1 MGNGEAFLRVEN
13 LRVRY
18 GRLEAVQGVSM
29 DISRGAIACLLGANG
44 SGKSTILKAISGL
57 KKPAGGRI
65 WFDGQRI
72 EGLPAPRIVG
82 LGIAQVPEGRRVFP
96 HMTILENLKMGAYSR
111 KDAAGIRR
119 SLGEVLEYFP
129 VLGERLGYAARTLSG
144 GMQEMLAIARALM
157 AQPRLLLLDEPLQGL
172 APLVVDEIEGILL
185 GLNARGMT
193 LIIVEHNVRIALGL
207 AHTVWILES
216 GRVAHQGTPEE
227 MSDTEYV
234 QKVYLGG

>member
-1 MGNGEAFLRVEN
+1 LGNGEPFLSIEG

-57 KKPAGGRI
+57 KRPAGGRI
-65 WFDGQRI
+65 WFEGQRI
-72 EGLPAPRIVG
+72 EGLSAPRIVG

-96 HMTILENLKMGAYSR
+96 HMTVLENLKMGAYSR
-111 KDAAGIRR
+111 KDATGIKKT
-119 SLGEVLEYFP
+119 LEEVFEYFP
-129 VLGERLGYAARTLSG
+129 VLRERRSYAARTLSG

-157 AQPRLLLLDEPLQGL
+157 ARPRVLLLDEPLQGL

-185 GLNARGMT
+185 GLNARGVT
-193 LIIVEHNVRIALGL
+193 LLIVEHNVRIALGL

-216 GRVAHQGTPEE
+216 GRVAHRGSPEE